1 MDSMIILTDS
11 QVVELN
17 NRIGQ
22 IQRLIES
29 AQVIKAGGAAQP
41 KAVTEHNQP
50 NTLTSK
56 RRKAQRKRGAL
67 NPEKVAD
74 IKRRLAAGGESAQKI
89 ANDYGVHVTT
99 VNLIKYG
106 KTWKDVQVPA

>member
-29 AQVIKAGGAAQP
+29 AQVIKAGSAAQP
-41 KAVTEHNQP
+41 KAVTQHDKP
-50 NTLTSK
+50 SALTGK
-56 RRKAQRKRGAL
+56 RRNAKRKRGAL
-67 NPEKVAD
+67 NPDKVAE
-74 IKRRLAAGGESAQKI
+74 IKRRLAAGDESAQKI

-106 KTWKDVQVPA
+106 KTWKDVQVSA